1 MNHLARHYGE
11 MIGVKYGEP
20 FLVRELMQVH
30 DVVKMDVRSI

>member
-1 MNHLARHYGE
+1 
-11 MIGVKYGEP
+11 VKYGEP